1 MIGEQPLA
9 VDLVLVMR
17 TVGHRPIGPA
27 PARLPAPAAHDPQL
41 GRPGAPR
48 MASFSSHSAA
58 ARGRARAP
66 GLAPRSRSATAGPA
80 SLPHA
85 RSRKWGG
92 LPTPTAA
99 LTRPDTPLP
108 TIHAHP
114 PFRPP
119 SAADSGAA
127 KSTGAAIQRR
137 HGAGQGPGR
146 GGPLR
151 AGDRS
156 GCGRRG
162 WAARRAMRIA
172 RNAVPEV

>member
-1 MIGEQPLA
+1 MAVSRVQTRRGCGKFRIGDPGPTVPAFSGCPHGLKSKTLLTSCANMIRVSVACVTRETASRDG
-9 VDLVLVMR
+9 
-17 TVGHRPIGPA
+17 TSHRP
-27 PARLPAPAAHDPQL
+27 
-41 GRPGAPR
+41 
-48 MASFSSHSAA
+48 
-58 ARGRARAP
+58 
-66 GLAPRSRSATAGPA
+66 
-80 SLPHA
+80 
-85 RSRKWGG
+85 K
-92 LPTPTAA
+92 AA

-127 KSTGAAIQRR
+127 KSTGAAIQRC
-137 HGAGQGPGR
+137 HGARQGPGR